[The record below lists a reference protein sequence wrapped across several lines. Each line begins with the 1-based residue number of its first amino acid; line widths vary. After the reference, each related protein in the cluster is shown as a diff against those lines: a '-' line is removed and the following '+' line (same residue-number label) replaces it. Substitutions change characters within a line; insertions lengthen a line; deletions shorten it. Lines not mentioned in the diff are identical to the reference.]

1 MGSKKKREG
10 RPRVTMIKTR
20 FPKYQ
25 NGGATC
31 ERKMEEEDELEIN
44 FSSDDDDDTSP
55 ETHGSATSGTVGK
68 QDEDE
73 DDVQEAAEEEDDA
86 RQPPVGIEGVKEEP
100 DVVDD
105 AMESDALEIE
115 LSESEPATPAVDTP
129 LPDDDSDF
137 QRVEPTT
144 TDHTAQS
151 APKIPR
157 KGGVIPRKGE
167 IARPNHVIVGDA
179 VLFPAKL

>member
-86 RQPPVGIEGVKEEP
+86 RQPPLGIEGVQEEP

-105 AMESDALEIE
+105 AMESDVLEIE
-115 LSESEPATPAVDTP
+115 LSESEPATPVVDTP

-144 TDHTAQS
+144 TDHSAQS

-167 IARPNHVIVGDA
+167 IARPNHVIVSDA
-179 VLFPAKL
+179 VLFPGKL

>member
-1 MGSKKKREG
+1 
-10 RPRVTMIKTR
+10 MIKTR
-20 FPKYQ
+20 FLKIKTAGQ
-25 NGGATC
+25 LVN
-31 ERKMEEEDELEIN
+31 ESMEEEDELEIH

-105 AMESDALEIE
+105 AMESDALEID

-144 TDHTAQS
+144 ADHSAQS

-179 VLFPAKL
+179 ASFPAKL